1 MHLYGNASPA
11 CLLSN
16 AAQRQNQGALKMTSE
31 FKLRPLHIHVS
42 ASLPVEELHRNDR
55 GHVGVYKVE
64 VESSVPDGFAA
75 WAALEAFH
83 DKIGFSLPENF
94 EIDVFDP
101 ESREYLV
108 QEEPSSSEGIFYQY
122 CDKLSD
128 DRPNVTLRLTLD
140 VTYSPGG
147 VNTRVL
153 KRMLE
158 GTVAYGISNGGLTG
172 STPAQVD
179 IQNLS
184 VAEITAALI

>member
-1 MHLYGNASPA
+1 M
-11 CLLSN
+11 
-16 AAQRQNQGALKMTSE
+16 KVE
-31 FKLRPLHIHVS
+31 FKMRPLHIHVS
-42 ASLPVEELHRNDR
+42 TTLPVEELRKDDC

-64 VESSVPDGFAA
+64 VESSVPDGLAA

-83 DKIGFSLPENF
+83 NKIAFSFPDHF

-101 ESREYLV
+101 ESKTYLV
-108 QEEPSSSEGIFYQY
+108 QEEPDSAEGIFYQY

-128 DRPNVTLRLTLD
+128 ERPNVTLRLTLD

-147 VNTRVL
+147 VDTRVL

-172 STPAQVD
+172 STPAEVD
-179 IQNLS
+179 LHNIS
-184 VAEITAALI
+184 VAEITAVLI